1 MADQLPLIR
10 VTAEGKV
17 MAGAI
22 ELRPTSKLWRKRRCY
37 WSAWRDGVRLT
48 GWLGT
53 PRLALVSAVRR
64 EVNTNI

>member
-1 MADQLPLIR
+1 MSPLPEIR

-17 MAGAI
+17 VAGPF
-22 ELRPTSKLWRKRRCY
+22 ELRPTSRLWRKRRCY

-53 PRLALVSAVRR
+53 PRLALVAAVRR
-64 EVNTNI
+64 GV